1 MTFAIR
7 RYADGD
13 HAAVRDLFIRVNRE
27 LAPPGL
33 REAFESYIERS
44 LSEEI
49 DRLAE
54 YYAAKQGAFFV
65 AHEGDALA
73 GMFGLEGLGTPSAEL
88 RRMYV
93 GKAHRG
99 SGLAR
104 TMLEHGEATC
114 RAAGTPVLTLS
125 TSELQQAALAFYRKS
140 GYRLVREET
149 AAAQTN
155 KTVGGDIRRVLLR
168 EDALTINPIA
178 AAEIGHPCCHIR
190 ALHRRP
196 VVR

>member
-1 MTFAIR
+1 MSFAIR
-7 RYADGD
+7 RYADAD

-27 LAPPGL
+27 LAPAAL
-33 REAFESYIERS
+33 REAFENYIERS

-49 DRLAE
+49 DRLAD

-65 AHEGDALA
+65 AYEGEALA
-73 GMFGLEGLGTPSAEL
+73 GMFGLEGIGTASAEL

-99 SGLAR
+99 NGLAR
-104 TMLEHGEATC
+104 GMLARAEATC

-149 AAAQTN
+149 AVTQTN
-155 KTVGGDIRRVLLR
+155 KTVGGDIRRYYFEKTL
-168 EDALTINPIA
+168 
-178 AAEIGHPCCHIR
+178 
-190 ALHRRP
+190 
-196 VVR
+196 